1 MRKVTSPETIPEIQ
15 VALKRRRT
23 KKQDTMLTLQRM
35 MNLPERNPRK
45 KVMIL
50 LVKKN
55 MF

>member
-1 MRKVTSPETIPEIQ
+1 MLENFLETKMS
-15 VALKRRRT
+15 LTRRREAR
-23 KKQDTMLTLQRM
+23 KDTMLTLQRM